1 MYFFAFISS
10 SQYYRY
16 YTIGTVNYADFRVTD
31 HKRSRVTAKHTV
43 LKAQGAKAVGK
54 MDEGRASNWVSQIT
68 ASMSG
73 GVIDAAAPR
82 NRRGVFQEIK

>member
-1 MYFFAFISS
+1 MPLYIL
-10 SQYYRY
+10 SQLQI
-16 YTIGTVNYADFRVTD
+16 TINYADFRAMD
-31 HKRSRVTAKHTV
+31 HKRFRVIIRPNAV
-43 LKAQGAKAVGK
+43 LKARGAKVVGK
-54 MDEGRASNWVSQIT
+54 MDEGRASNRASQIT